1 MVSDQIVGNILKR
14 RGLAPAP
21 ERKKTTTWKDFIRA
35 HHDLLA
41 ATDFFTAEVWT
52 ACGLTTYYVL
62 FIIRLSTREIHVAG
76 ITPNPNQ
83 RWMTQIA
90 RNITMD
96 EWGFLTNGQSLIH
109 DRDAKFC
116 PAFQK
121 TLEAGG
127 VRSIVLPP
135 RSLNLNAYAE
145 RWVISI

>member
-1 MVSDQIVGNILKR
+1 MGNILKR

-90 RNITMD
+90 RN
-96 EWGFLTNGQSLIH
+96 
-109 DRDAKFC
+109 
-116 PAFQK
+116 
-121 TLEAGG
+121 
-127 VRSIVLPP
+127 
-135 RSLNLNAYAE
+135 
-145 RWVISI
+145 